1 MTEDELE
8 QEGAASA
15 AGRPGARRKLPD
27 HPIRLALLDLI
38 AEEGTLT
45 ATRAAARLGQSSGL
59 CSFHLRQLARH
70 GLVEEAP
77 HPPGR
82 GGPRPWRLRWEDNA
96 VTAPPGGFTEVL
108 HLTPEEATT
117 LTATLR
123 EALAPYAGRSAPPPG
138 AVRMTVQAHFSP
150 PGAEPG

>member
-1 MTEDELE
+1 
-8 QEGAASA
+8 
-15 AGRPGARRKLPD
+15 LPD

-82 GGPRPWRLRWEDNA
+82 GGPRPWRLRWEDDTVA
-96 VTAPPGGFTEVL
+96 APPGGFTEVL
-108 HLTPEEATT
+108 HLTPEEAIA

-123 EALAPYAGRSAPPPG
+123 EALAPYADRSDPPPG